1 MSAPLLS
8 PVVRHLALRSAL
20 TLGIAAVACGGAPQ
34 PASDRARYLA
44 VVSDKDSPAGE
55 LLAACEPIGDPVLS
69 GDCALHV
76 VMTEARRPAGQ
87 PGALCARVPEGLWRA
102 ECWFVTAEHARKR
115 QDVETAAA
123 ACGQA
128 GPFAADCAQHL
139 WQGEVHRLIH
149 RAGAGAFAQK
159 LPAARKIHARWS
171 ALFEGMDELGSF
183 DQRFWAK
190 FYQNG
195 FEGQGSFVDLDACD
209 VLGDDDAARC
219 VDAGVEM
226 YLRELGPRM
235 DQWRLDLCAESAWT
249 SASLARYVPAR
260 PDPRLDAALDGLR
273 SERCGD

>member
-1 MSAPLLS
+1 
-8 PVVRHLALRSAL
+8 
-20 TLGIAAVACGGAPQ
+20 
-34 PASDRARYLA
+34 
-44 VVSDKDSPAGE
+44 VVSDKDSPADE
-55 LLAACEPIGDPVLS
+55 LLAACGAVGDDVLR

-76 VMTEARRPAGQ
+76 VMTEARRPSGQ

-102 ECWFVTAEHARKR
+102 ECWFVTAEHARKQ

-123 ACGQA
+123 ACVEA

-149 RAGAGAFAQK
+149 RAGSGAFAEK

-171 ALFEGMDELGSF
+171 ALFAGMDDLGAF

-195 FEGQGSFVDLDACD
+195 FEGQGSFVDLAACD
-209 VLGDDDAARC
+209 VLEDGDAGRC
-219 VDAGVEM
+219 VEAGVEM

-235 DQWRLDLCAESAWT
+235 DQWRLDLCAEPAWT
-249 SASLARYVPAR
+249 SATLARYVPAR
-260 PDPRLDAALDGLR
+260 PDERLDAALVEVR
-273 SERCGD
+273 AARCGG